1 MKIRQKESIKGLSVV
16 IPMVL
21 YYLLFTIVP
30 LGMMVG
36 YSMTNYNV
44 IKNQKDFIGLKNFVN
59 MFNLKD
65 YPEYFTS
72 IGITIL
78 IAVLVVAVGMFLGF
92 VLALMMTKV
101 LRCKSLFRILWY
113 IPALLPMAV
122 VSRFLTTLLGSNGSL
137 NRLFELFGGSGVI
150 DWYASTFWM
159 YFWIIAI
166 ITWKGLGSTA
176 LLFVAGINGVSKDVY
191 EAADIDGAT
200 GLTKVFRITIPMIR
214 PMLGF
219 ILITGFIGAFNLFE
233 PVMLISGG
241 GPEETTKVIM
251 YRIYDEAFKNNNLG
265 FASAISLVVFVV
277 VLLLTFINIK
287 ISDDSILKMEDK

>member
-1 MKIRQKESIKGLSVV
+1 MKLRRKESITGLSVV

-21 YYLLFTIVP
+21 YFALFTVVP
-30 LGMMVG
+30 LVMMVQ
-36 YSMTNYNV
+36 YSLTNYNV
-44 IKNQKDFIGLKNFVN
+44 IKNQQAFIGLRNFKN
-59 MFNLKD
+59 MFDIKH

-72 IGITIL
+72 IGITLLISIL
-78 IAVLVVAVGMFLGF
+78 IVGVGMLLGF
-92 VLALMMTKV
+92 VLALMMVKV
-101 LRCKSLFRILWY
+101 MRGKSIFRILWY
-113 IPALLPMAV
+113 IPALLPMSV
-122 VSRFLTTLLGSNGSL
+122 VSRFLTTLLSANGSL

-150 DWYASTFWM
+150 DWYGSTFWM
-159 YFWIIAI
+159 YFWIVFV

-176 LLFVAGINGVSKDVY
+176 LLFVAGINGVSKDIY

-200 GLTKVFRITIPMIR
+200 GLTKIIKITLPLIR

-241 GPEETTKVIM
+241 GPDQSTKVIM

-265 FASAISLVVFVV
+265 FASAISLVVFVIV
-277 VLLLTFINIK
+277 MILTFINIK
-287 ISDDSILKMEDK
+287 ISDDSILKMED